1 MDTQTI
7 DFVSGAGIEYGVQDC
22 PSGISVDEW
31 MNRLGKKLIEHY
43 DDDFRRRLNK
53 ARAERNLLPL

>member
-7 DFVSGAGIEYGVQDC
+7 DFASEAGIKYGVQSC
-22 PSGISVDEW
+22 PSGISVEEW

-43 DDDFRRRLNK
+43 DDDFRHRLNE